1 MYQSRATGRGG
12 ARTDKE
18 CASALPFALG
28 RKVTPDRCTK
38 GDGLTLSAAPASQ
51 ITALGFWSLV
61 IPAWKPLIPVFS
73 MAQNRR
79 RWEVEEGV
87 SAVAVFSVLPTFG
100 PQLLDGSMRRASGGR
115 TSTPGG
121 GRVALLWE
129 QPDARTAG
137 RLAVR
142 HGFARCWRAYA
153 WLASLDFSGRRA
165 FEWCYPPA
173 CPPKA
178 KPRKTHREGTTGA
191 TAEPL
196 DSRPDLCLG
205 DPQPELRARQLEA
218 KQGNVRGLRL

>member
-51 ITALGFWSLV
+51 ITALGFSFLV

-73 MAQNRR
+73 MTQNRR
-79 RWEVEEGV
+79 RWEVGEGV
-87 SAVAVFSVLPTFG
+87 LAVAVLSVLPTFG

-129 QPDARTAG
+129 QPDAPAAG

-153 WLASLDFSGRRA
+153 
-165 FEWCYPPA
+165 
-173 CPPKA
+173 
-178 KPRKTHREGTTGA
+178 
-191 TAEPL
+191 
-196 DSRPDLCLG
+196 
-205 DPQPELRARQLEA
+205 
-218 KQGNVRGLRL
+218 

>member
-1 MYQSRATGRGG
+1 M
-12 ARTDKE
+12 
-18 CASALPFALG
+18 
-28 RKVTPDRCTK
+28 
-38 GDGLTLSAAPASQ
+38 
-51 ITALGFWSLV
+51 V

-73 MAQNRR
+73 MTQNRR

-142 HGFARCWRAYA
+142 HGFARC
-153 WLASLDFSGRRA
+153 
-165 FEWCYPPA
+165 
-173 CPPKA
+173 
-178 KPRKTHREGTTGA
+178 
-191 TAEPL
+191 
-196 DSRPDLCLG
+196 
-205 DPQPELRARQLEA
+205 
-218 KQGNVRGLRL
+218 